1 MSTLLAQQ
9 GYAAFSLWARCFP
22 RMGIIAVRQ
31 LPKCFKRRNIPIPCH
46 RTEGSDHSLTGY
58 AGGLE
63 AKRGYIYKKIRLSE
77 RREKFACI
85 KLLQYQ
91 YKNRNFALQ
100 REKQRTQTERFL
112 IIS

>member
-1 MSTLLAQQ
+1 MSTVLAQQ

-46 RTEGSDHSLTGY
+46 RTEGSDHSLTGF

-63 AKRGYIYKKIRLSE
+63 AKRGYIYKKNPIKREE
-77 RREKFACI
+77 REICLHKIVAVSI
-85 KLLQYQ
+85 
-91 YKNRNFALQ
+91 
-100 REKQRTQTERFL
+100 
-112 IIS
+112 